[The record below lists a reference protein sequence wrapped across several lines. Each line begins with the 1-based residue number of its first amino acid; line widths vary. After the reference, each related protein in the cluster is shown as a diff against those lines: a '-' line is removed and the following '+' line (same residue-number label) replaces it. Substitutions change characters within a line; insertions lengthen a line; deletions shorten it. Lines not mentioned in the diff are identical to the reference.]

1 MLRLPT
7 TLLISDNF
15 LTNSKRLLLSISIKW
30 WAFIEDLLF
39 IAEWEW
45 RWGMLTERSIS
56 Y

>member
-30 WAFIEDLLF
+30 RAFIEDLLF

-45 RWGMLTERSIS
+45 RWEMLRERSIS